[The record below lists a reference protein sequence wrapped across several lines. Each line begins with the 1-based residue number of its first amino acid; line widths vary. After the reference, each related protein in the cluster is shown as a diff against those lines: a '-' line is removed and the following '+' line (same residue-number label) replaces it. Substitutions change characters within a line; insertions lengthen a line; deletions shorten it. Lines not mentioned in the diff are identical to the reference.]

1 MTRRLRPTTALLAA
15 GLLVGAL
22 AACEPEPGPAGPS
35 GPTPAP
41 TSQFSLSWAKPV
53 TNQKNISTASPVV
66 VDNNGSPFVVTG
78 DLGGN
83 LKAFDLATGA
93 PKPGW
98 SNVNAGFEIKAPL
111 SSDGT
116 NVYVPVAQDG
126 RDRVPQFKKFGPTGS
141 LLWNTNAGTTYP
153 SSGGF
158 LLAGMSLTEVNG
170 SWRAYG
176 ASSGHRFY
184 GFNGDTGAKNWEF
197 RNAESTMAT
206 PALADL
212 YDHGSPQIIFS
223 NDKGSSGSGDKY
235 GGHLRIMTDSGNQVC
250 SASQLAD
257 GNTHASSGYNN
268 SSPAVTEID
277 GDPLIVFGSTGPNQ
291 NGNGGNQ
298 VVAYDSNCRLSWAS
312 PALGGQA
319 KASPTFADVMG
330 TGEPQVIQ
338 LVQQLDGAKKYPR
351 VYVLDAGT
359 GEILSDTGPN
369 LRTYGGTNLAYTSA
383 TSVATADLNGDGRE
397 ELFVPSQKLLVLDGR
412 TRTVMQAINLGG
424 SVFQNTPVVTAEP
437 DGGVRVTVAGYSGN
451 NGNGVFGSTIRSY
464 TAPGG
469 TLGANG
475 WPRFGQNSQLTGRLG
490 ETSKL
495 YDTVLQSTILS
506 PGDTL
511 RSRTGGYTGTMQ
523 PNGNFVIRNSGGSPR
538 WSTGTNV
545 AGSKMKIGVN
555 GDLVIL
561 SPTNTVLWQTG
572 KVGPGVERLVLEANG
587 KLRTISATYSGVHR
601 TNTDRALWSS

>member
-1 MTRRLRPTTALLAA
+1 MTRRLHPTTALMAA

-22 AACEPEPGPAGPS
+22 AACEPEPGPSGPT

-53 TNQKNISTASPVV
+53 TNQRNISTSSPVV

-83 LKAFDLATGA
+83 LKAFDLATGD
-93 PKPGW
+93 PKSGW

-126 RDRVPQFKKFGPTGS
+126 KDNVPQFKKFGPTGS
-141 LLWNTNAGTTYP
+141 LIWNTNAGTNYP

-158 LLAGMSLTEVNG
+158 LLAGMSLTEDNG
-170 SWRAYG
+170 SWKAYG
-176 ASSGHRFY
+176 ASSGHWFY
-184 GFNGDTGAKNWEF
+184 GFDGDTGAKDWQF

-212 YDHGSPQIIFS
+212 YDDGSPQIITS

-235 GGHLRIMTDSGNQVC
+235 GGHLRIVNDIGQQVC
-250 SASQLAD
+250 SATQLAD
-257 GNTHASSGYNN
+257 GNAYASSGYNN

-277 GDPLIVFGSTGPNQ
+277 GDPLIVFGSTGPTQ
-291 NGNGGNQ
+291 NGDGGNQ
-298 VVAYDSNCRLSWAS
+298 VVAYDSNCRLAWAS

-319 KASPTFADVMG
+319 KASPSFADVMG

-338 LVQQLDGAKKYPR
+338 LVQQLDGNKRYPR

-359 GEILSDTGPN
+359 GAILSDTGPN
-369 LRTYGGTNLAYTSA
+369 LSGYGGTNLAYTSA
-383 TSVATADLNGDGRE
+383 TSVASADMNGDGRE

-412 TRTVMQAINLGG
+412 TRTVMQAIELGG
-424 SVFQNTPVVTAEP
+424 TVFQNTPVITAEP
-437 DGGVRVTVAGYSGN
+437 GGGIRVTVAGYSGN
-451 NGNGVFGSTIRSY
+451 NGNGVFGSTVRSY

-469 TLGANG
+469 TLGTDG

-495 YDTVLQSTILS
+495 YDTIMQSAYLY
-506 PGDTL
+506 PGETL
-511 RSRTGGYTGTMQ
+511 KSRTGGYTGTME
-523 PNGNFVIRNSGGSPR
+523 PGGNFVIKNSGGSPR
-538 WSTGTNV
+538 WSTGTSV
-545 AGSKMKIGVN
+545 PGSKMKIGVN

-561 SPTNTVLWQTG
+561 SPTNAVLWQTG
-572 KVGPGVERLVLEANG
+572 KIAGGMERLVLEANG
-587 KLRTISATYSGVHR
+587 KLRVISGTWTGIHR
-601 TNTDRALWSS
+601 TNTERVLWSS